1 MKIVFA
7 TNNLNKL
14 KEIQQMLPT
23 SIELFSLKDIGF
35 EGEIPEDYE
44 TLEENAFQK
53 AQYIFDRYKISCFA
67 DDTGS
72 EVDSLNGAP
81 GVYSARYAGEDC
93 IAENN
98 MRKLLFDMAGKANRS
113 AAFKTVVAFVTDSEK
128 IAFEGVAAGEILIEK
143 QGDEG
148 FGYDPIF
155 KPEGYDITYAE
166 MSSIEKNKISHRG
179 KAVRKFTDY
188 ISSKS

>member
-14 KEIQQMLPT
+14 KEIQQILP
-23 SIELFSLKDIGF
+23 SMELLSLKDIGF

-53 AQYIFDRYKISCFA
+53 AQYIFDRYKIPCFA
-67 DDTGS
+67 DDTGL
-72 EVDSLNGAP
+72 EVESLNGAP

-93 IAENN
+93 IADNN
-98 MRKLLFDMAGKANRS
+98 TRKLLSEMQGTANRR
-113 AAFKTVVAFVTDSEK
+113 AAFKTVVAFVTDTEK
-128 IAFEGVAAGEILIEK
+128 RAFEGVAEGVILYEK
-143 QGDEG
+143 QGIDG

-155 KPEGYDITYAE
+155 KPLSYNLSFAE
-166 MSSIEKNKISHRG
+166 MSAAEKNKISHRG
-179 KAVRKFTDY
+179 KAVRKFADY
-188 ISSKS
+188 ISSIR

>member
-14 KEIQQMLPT
+14 KEIQQILP
-23 SIELFSLKDIGF
+23 SMELLSLKDIGF

-53 AQYIFDRYKISCFA
+53 AQYIFDRYKIPCFA
-67 DDTGS
+67 DDTGL
-72 EVDSLNGAP
+72 EVESLNGAP

-93 IAENN
+93 IADNN
-98 MRKLLFDMAGKANRS
+98 MRKLLSEMQGTANRR
-113 AAFKTVVAFVTDSEK
+113 AAFKTVVAFVTDTEK
-128 IAFEGVAAGEILIEK
+128 RAFEGVAEGVILYEK
-143 QGDEG
+143 QGIDG

-155 KPEGYDITYAE
+155 KPLSYNLSFAE
-166 MSSIEKNKISHRG
+166 MSAAEKNKISHRG
-179 KAVRKFTDY
+179 KAVRKFADY
-188 ISSKS
+188 ISSIR

>member
-14 KEIQQMLPT
+14 KEIQQILP
-23 SIELFSLKDIGF
+23 SMELLSLKDIGF

-53 AQYIFDRYKISCFA
+53 AQYIFDRYKIPCFA
-67 DDTGS
+67 DDTGL
-72 EVDSLNGAP
+72 EVESLNGVP

-93 IAENN
+93 IADNN
-98 MRKLLFDMAGKANRS
+98 MRKLLSEMQGTANRR
-113 AAFKTVVAFVTDSEK
+113 AAFKTVVAFVTDTEK
-128 IAFEGVAAGEILIEK
+128 RAFEGVAEGVILYEK
-143 QGDEG
+143 QGIDG

-155 KPEGYDITYAE
+155 KPLSYNLSFAE
-166 MSSIEKNKISHRG
+166 MSAAEKNKISHRG
-179 KAVRKFTDY
+179 KAVRKFADY
-188 ISSKS
+188 ISSIR